1 MGDESFLLSFNASA
15 LGVPSRENGLDYFG
29 RPSQTQKT
37 ILLERKSEKG
47 SQVMQTQLGLKNPP
61 KWVEVTRPLALV
73 YSALTHDEHVSQ
85 VRCWTRG
92 E

>member
-47 SQVMQTQLGLKNPP
+47 SQVMQTQLGLKNPQNGL
-61 KWVEVTRPLALV
+61 R
-73 YSALTHDEHVSQ
+73 
-85 VRCWTRG
+85 
-92 E
+92 